1 MSPGRTR
8 EAIRRCDDALSRLE
22 GLVVTLLLLAMIGV
36 AAGQALWFNLAE
48 RGVGWAARILEAS
61 AWADPFLQKGTLWL
75 AFLGASLATHDNK
88 HFAIDLVTKIV
99 PLPAARALLRVGSFG
114 AGVVSLVLA
123 AVFFHACLASDA
135 TVPFEYERLT
145 ADGRQHVCDIQAP
158 LGAGA
163 EQPRALCALRA
174 ALASLGAPVSTF
186 AGAAQLIV
194 PLMLVVI
201 GLRLLARALGAIDT
215 RREPASAGE
224 LDVAHST
231 RASNWWER

>member
-1 MSPGRTR
+1 VTPGRAR
-8 EAIRRCDDALSRLE
+8 EAFRRCDDALSRVE
-22 GLVVTLLLLAMIGV
+22 GLVVTVLLLAMIGV

-88 HFAIDLVTKIV
+88 HFAIDLLTKIV
-99 PLPAARALLRVGSFG
+99 PVPAARAMLRVGSLG
-114 AGVVSLVLA
+114 AGLVSLVLA
-123 AVFFHACLASDA
+123 AVFFHASLASDA

-145 ADGRQHVCDIQAP
+145 PEGREHVCDLRSASEP
-158 LGAGA
+158 
-163 EQPRALCALRA
+163 EQPRALCALRG
-174 ALASLGAPVSTF
+174 ALAAVGAPVSTF

-201 GLRLLARALGAIDT
+201 GLRLLARAAGPIDS
-215 RREPASAGE
+215 RREPSGPGE
-224 LDVAHST
+224 PDAVQPTKAVI
-231 RASNWWER
+231 